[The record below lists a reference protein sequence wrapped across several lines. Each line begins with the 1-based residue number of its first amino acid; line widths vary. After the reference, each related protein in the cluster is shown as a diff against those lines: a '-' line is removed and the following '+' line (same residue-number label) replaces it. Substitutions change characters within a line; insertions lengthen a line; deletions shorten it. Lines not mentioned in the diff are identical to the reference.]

1 MCSVENCELEN
12 FENNDKC
19 IYHCDK
25 KLWNHKNNCIELDNK
40 LEYFWKSLNEYIL
53 LKNKNNEN
61 YVFNKFIFPSVGVFS
76 FFDNKNSFDSINNKM
91 DFYFKKCV
99 FYGKSNFSIFN
110 KLENI
115 TFRECEFKQG
125 VLFESLEINGKFLFE
140 ENKAKSNI
148 FFKRCTFNGT
158 SSFIGSKFLSELNFY
173 HVSFK
178 KSALFNG
185 VRIDD
190 LLFENTYFESNFTFL
205 KVSINKLSRETAR
218 IIKDSFEQ
226 QNNIIE
232 ANKYYALEM
241 KEREKELNQ
250 DRKEG
255 KNLLEWLVFKV
266 HGLASNH
273 SQDWLLSLFWILS
286 FSFGY
291 GFVNCINKYLDTKL
305 EFMLIDIILFGMITL
320 ISVFVV
326 ESKRINNY
334 ILIAIF
340 YLIYSFTSKDFS
352 LFDISNNINPFSIM
366 TGWQELSFLTLSYKI
381 IIAYLIYQL
390 IISIRQNT
398 RRK

>member
-1 MCSVENCELEN
+1 MINT
-12 FENNDKC
+12 
-19 IYHCDK
+19 
-25 KLWNHKNNCIELDNK
+25 
-40 LEYFWKSLNEYIL
+40 SLNNTRFIKIDFPV
-53 LKNKNNEN
+53 KN
-61 YVFNKFIFPSVGVFS
+61 
-76 FFDNKNSFDSINNKM
+76 
-91 DFYFKKCV
+91 
-99 FYGKSNFSIFN
+99 
-110 KLENI
+110 
-115 TFRECEFKQG
+115 
-125 VLFESLEINGKFLFE
+125 
-140 ENKAKSNI
+140 
-148 FFKRCTFNGT
+148 
-158 SSFIGSKFLSELNFY
+158 
-173 HVSFK
+173 
-178 KSALFNG
+178 
-185 VRIDD
+185 
-190 LLFENTYFESNFTFL
+190 
-205 KVSINKLSRETAR
+205 RETAR
-218 IIKDSFEQ
+218 IIKNSFEQ

-291 GFVNCINKYLDTKL
+291 GFINCINEYLDNKL
-305 EFMLIDIILFGMITL
+305 EFMLIDIFLFGVITL
-320 ISVFVV
+320 ISAFVV

-340 YLIYSFTSKDFS
+340 YLIYGFTSKDFN
-352 LFDISNNINPFSIM
+352 LYDISNNINPFSIM

>member
-1 MCSVENCELEN
+1 M
-12 FENNDKC
+12 
-19 IYHCDK
+19 K
-25 KLWNHKNNCIELDNK
+25 KLTIKDKELK
-40 LEYFWKSLNEYIL
+40 SEELLEL
-53 LKNKNNEN
+53 LKNNYDEIRFKRCNFSEDIDLILTGVDIKNLFFSMCT
-61 YVFNKFIFPSVGVFS
+61 FNRYFIFRSDVFRNVS
-76 FFDNKNSFDSINNKM
+76 FV
-91 DFYFKKCV
+91 KC
-99 FYGKSNFSIFN
+99 IFN
-110 KLENI
+110 KTVDFISINTINQLTISYCLFKDYTSFKDLIISNI
-115 TFRECEFKQG
+115 NISASQFFEV
-125 VLFESLEINGKFLFE
+125 VLFFNIEINLINLKSTTF
-140 ENKAKSNI
+140 NKKLEFHNVESSTLKTKKNI
-148 FFKRCTFNGT
+148 FAN
-158 SSFIGSKFLSELNFY
+158 
-173 HVSFK
+173 
-178 KSALFNG
+178 
-185 VRIDD
+185 
-190 LLFENTYFESNFTFL
+190 
-205 KVSINKLSRETAR
+205 RETAR

-241 KEREKELNQ
+241 KEREKELNK

-291 GFVNCINKYLDTKL
+291 GFINCINEYLDTKL
-305 EFMLIDIILFGMITL
+305 EFMLIDIFLFGVITL

-334 ILIAIF
+334 MLIAIF
-340 YLIYSFTSKDFS
+340 YLIYGFASKDFN

-366 TGWQELSFLTLSYKI
+366 TGWQELSFITLSYKI